1 MADHANQELAQGSA
15 KARHV
20 AAFYSR
26 HPISSEQILVRVSAQ
41 RGNLDGLVP
50 ADLFEH
56 DQDHYGGLGVVDLL
70 AQRAGIGPGR
80 QVADFCAGLGGP
92 ARYLAHRHGAIVT
105 CIELNADRA
114 PGAWELT
121 QRVGLGE
128 RVRVIR
134 GDVMKV
140 PIASESMHAVI
151 SQEAFLHVPD
161 KAATLR
167 EAHRILRPGGRL
179 AFTDWAEHRPL
190 EAGDYT
196 VLWEGI
202 AAQALQSF
210 DGYRGLLQQAGFK
223 DIEVEDVTADWA
235 EILAQRFRMYCELRE
250 ETRRAGLPSGNDAF
264 YDSYR
269 RLVSLVQAGTLGGG
283 RFVARR

>member
-1 MADHANQELAQGSA
+1 MSPDQNRESVEGRANAG
-15 KARHV
+15 HV

-26 HPISSEQILVRVSAQ
+26 HPISSEQILARVLAR
-41 RGNLDGLVP
+41 RGHLDGLVP

-56 DQDHYGGLGVVDLL
+56 DQDHYGGLGVVDVL
-70 AQRAGIGPGR
+70 AERAGIGPGC

-105 CIELNADRA
+105 CIELNENRA
-114 PGAWELT
+114 PGAWDLT

-134 GDVMKV
+134 ADVMRV
-140 PIASESMHAVI
+140 PLAAASMHAVV

-161 KAATLR
+161 KAAALR

-190 EAGDYT
+190 GASDYT
-196 VLWEGI
+196 ALWAGI
-202 AAQALQSF
+202 AAQTLQSF
-210 DGYRGLLQQAGFK
+210 DSYRSLLERAGFK
-223 DIEVEDVTADWA
+223 GIEVEDVTAEWG
-235 EILAQRFRMYCELRE
+235 EILAQRFQMYCELRE

-264 YDSYR
+264 YVSYQ
-269 RLVSLVQAGTLGGG
+269 RLVSLVQARALGGG
-283 RFVARR
+283 RFVAYR